1 MLAYHT
7 QGNVIYW
14 KYLNFEPEGSRA
26 LAERFA
32 AVSGYACE
40 DTPYASGFAGYKDW
54 FIQNFDRPGYT
65 IECGLG
71 ENPLPLSQFESIWN
85 ANLGI
90 LTLGAGDINA
100 ATPTAFSAVG
110 VAAFIRNRSRIQKI
124 GGIRFA
130 LH

>member
-32 AVSGYACE
+32 AVSGYVCE

-71 ENPLPLSQFESIWN
+71 ENPLPWADF
-85 ANLGI
+85 
-90 LTLGAGDINA
+90 GAIYPAVRA
-100 ATPTAFSAVG
+100 ALAAACSAP
-110 VAAFIRNRSRIQKI
+110 
-124 GGIRFA
+124 A
-130 LH
+130 LFTI